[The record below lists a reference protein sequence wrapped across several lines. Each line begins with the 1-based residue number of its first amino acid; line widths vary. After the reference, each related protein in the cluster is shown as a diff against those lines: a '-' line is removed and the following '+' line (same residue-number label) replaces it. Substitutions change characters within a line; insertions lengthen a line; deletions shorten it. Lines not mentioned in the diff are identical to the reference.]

1 MAAPER
7 HIIKKYANRKLYD
20 TRTSSYITLEG
31 LAALV
36 RDGHEIKVMDRETG
50 QDLTQVTLS
59 QIVLSEEKR
68 GPSHLIDGGALQE
81 RGQALLDYVRKTL
94 NVPSDLVNQM
104 ERRRGDLEG
113 MVDEAIERA
122 LHRLRIPSH
131 TDIDKINKR
140 LDRISAQLKGV
151 GLPAA
156 EKAKKTEAWPVGRV
170 YPKLRRDSVYERA
183 VADDSSNDD
192 VGLDPVGRLAHAAI
206 RSQRLRHQVG
216 CLRQTIGVADRGYRP
231 RCRHPD
237 PPDRD
242 ASLRLLDRNAD
253 HHSPVVDGDRFRTTD
268 SKVVQSVLQVQRRQ
282 AGRVH
287 DEDDARPMNRHQA
300 FGCPQTV
307 GLVGKHLVRSVVAAG
322 SQRGLLLR
330 QVGGFRLQRVV
341 GAMEVVDEECE
352 RGGVGAGE
360 AAFDLRLA
368 PDLDGG
374 HQRNEQGDE
383 PDADRAAGCPG
394 QRPKAG

>member
-31 LAALV
+31 IAGLV

-140 LDRISAQLKGV
+140 LDRISAQLKSAS
-151 GLPAA
+151 AA
-156 EKAKKTEAWPVGRV
+156 PEKPKRQKPGR
-170 YPKLRRDSVYERA
+170 
-183 VADDSSNDD
+183 
-192 VGLDPVGRLAHAAI
+192 
-206 RSQRLRHQVG
+206 
-216 CLRQTIGVADRGYRP
+216 
-231 RCRHPD
+231 
-237 PPDRD
+237 
-242 ASLRLLDRNAD
+242 
-253 HHSPVVDGDRFRTTD
+253 
-268 SKVVQSVLQVQRRQ
+268 
-282 AGRVH
+282 
-287 DEDDARPMNRHQA
+287 
-300 FGCPQTV
+300 
-307 GLVGKHLVRSVVAAG
+307 
-322 SQRGLLLR
+322 
-330 QVGGFRLQRVV
+330 
-341 GAMEVVDEECE
+341 
-352 RGGVGAGE
+352 
-360 AAFDLRLA
+360 
-368 PDLDGG
+368 
-374 HQRNEQGDE
+374 
-383 PDADRAAGCPG
+383 
-394 QRPKAG
+394 